1 KAYVDPVTGKTK
13 AANGKLV
20 HSQASYATPLNFN
33 CFDDRYKPMAEAH
46 LAELS
51 ANPSASG
58 NGEKTYPAY
67 TITTGFSG
75 TPNILP
81 ALSRAGRNEEA
92 YKMFTC
98 TDFTSW
104 LYPVTKG
111 ATSIWERWNGL
122 EVAFGPKN
130 QNNMNSFNH
139 FALGAV
145 GQWMYE
151 YQLGIKGGVQGYK
164 HFILQPSAGDKYTSL
179 AGDYESHYGLIHS
192 EWTADGKG
200 NILSYSATVPANTTA
215 TVYLPV
221 QAEVKDGNSIPGAK
235 FERFTTHNN
244 VRVAEYSVDSGHY
257 VFHVNSTIN
266 IE

>member
-1 KAYVDPVTGKTK
+1 
-13 AANGKLV
+13 
-20 HSQASYATPLNFN
+20 
-33 CFDDRYKPMAEAH
+33 
-46 LAELS
+46 
-51 ANPSASG
+51 
-58 NGEKTYPAY
+58 
-67 TITTGFSG
+67 
-75 TPNILP
+75 
-81 ALSRAGRNEEA
+81 
-92 YKMFTC
+92 
-98 TDFTSW
+98 
-104 LYPVTKG
+104 
-111 ATSIWERWNGL
+111 
-122 EVAFGPKN
+122 
-130 QNNMNSFNH
+130 MNSFNP

-164 HFILQPSAGDKYTSL
+164 HCILQPSAGDKYTSL

-244 VRVAEYSVDSGHY
+244 VRVAEYSVDSWHY

-266 IE
+266 VE